1 MKHFRDNDT
10 GQAITEFAVTI
21 PLFLVLLVGV
31 FYLGECV
38 VWWQRTSMAARY
50 SAWRYAKNPDGN
62 DHLANLDK
70 HKRYFFGNRD
80 ASYRFDTGERFES
93 EGLPS
98 WMSAAGEKLLGIRS
112 CRVDFKYTPP
122 PGMRMFRGEVPMA
135 AIHKV
140 CRDTWPRKET
150 GALPHFIKELIA
162 D

>member
-1 MKHFRDNDT
+1 MKRRQDNDT

-50 SAWRYAKNPDGN
+50 SAWRYARDPDGN
-62 DHLANLDK
+62 DHRANLGE
-70 HKRYFFGNRD
+70 HKRYFFGNRS
-80 ASYRFDTGERFES
+80 ASFRFDTGERLEC
-93 EGLPS
+93 EGLPPF
-98 WMSAAGEKLLGIRS
+98 MSAAGEKLLGLRS
-112 CRVDFKYTPP
+112 CRVDFRYTLPS
-122 PGMRMFRGEVPMA
+122 GMRMFGSGVPLA
-135 AIHKV
+135 ALHKV

-150 GALPHFIKELIA
+150 GALPHFIKEVVA